1 MSSLETLRTLR
12 LKKMETLRAAGAEP
26 YPISAR
32 PNCTLAEAH
41 ARFSTLSKEKS
52 ITLAGRIRA
61 LRAQGGLIFFDLD
74 DGTGRF
80 QCLLKKNGS
89 PDAFALWDRTVD
101 IGDFVETNGTLFTTK
116 AGEETLKI
124 LSWKMLSKA
133 LRPLPEKWEGLK
145 DTEERFRRRYLD
157 TLMNEGACARFR
169 ARMEAVSTIRRALTD
184 DGFMEVETSIL
195 QPIPG
200 GANAEPFKTHHNAL
214 DIDLF
219 LRIAP
224 ELDLKKL
231 LIGGYP
237 RVFEIGRNFRN
248 EGIDVT
254 HNPEFTTVE
263 WYTAYSDAERERARV
278 EKVIRSVVLA
288 VGGKMQIMHAG
299 AEVYFKKPFA
309 ALSYFE
315 LIQRHT
321 LIENPAEAPH
331 GALLLAA
338 KQMGVAAK
346 AVDSRE
352 KLLDAIFKRAVRP
365 KLIQPIFV
373 VDYPKDM
380 LPLAKNKEG
389 NTTLVDAFQLYAGG
403 VELVKGFSELNDPG
417 EQRARF
423 AEQEKRRAEGDAE
436 AEPSDEAFLEALEYG
451 MPPAGGVGIGIE
463 RLVMLLTDTRNIRE
477 VIFFPTLRPK

>member
-1 MSSLETLRTLR
+1 MSSLDLLRAER
-12 LKKMETLRAAGAEP
+12 LKKLDALRAAGAEP
-26 YPISAR
+26 YPVSAR
-32 PNCTLAEAH
+32 PDCTLAEASAH
-41 ARFSTLSKEKS
+41 FARLSKEKS
-52 ITLAGRIRA
+52 VTLAGRVRA
-61 LRAQGGLIFFDLD
+61 VRVQGGLLFFDLH

-80 QCLLKKNGS
+80 QFLIKKDEA
-89 PDAFALWDRTVD
+89 PDAFALWKETVD
-101 IGDFVETNGTLFTTK
+101 IGDFVEAMGALFTTK
-116 AGEETLKI
+116 VGEQTLAVV
-124 LSWKMLSKA
+124 SWRMLAKA

-157 TLMNEGACARFR
+157 TLMNEEARARFR
-169 ARMEAVSTIRRALTD
+169 ARADAVLALRRALAD
-184 DGFMEVETSIL
+184 DGFMEVETSML

-200 GANAEPFKTHHNAL
+200 GANAAPFQTHHNAL
-214 DIDLF
+214 GIDLF

-237 RVFEIGRNFRN
+237 RVFEIGRSFRN

-263 WYTAYSDAERERARV
+263 WYAAYSDAERERARV
-278 EKVIRSVVLA
+278 EKVMRGIVHA
-288 VGGKMQIMHAG
+288 VCGTLQITHANKDIDF
-299 AEVYFKKPFA
+299 AKPFA
-309 ALSYFE
+309 LSSYFE
-315 LIQRHT
+315 LIQRHA
-321 LIENPAEAPH
+321 LIDNPSEMPQER
-331 GALLLAA
+331 LLLAA
-338 KQMGVAAK
+338 RQLGAA
-346 AVDSRE
+346 AGAADSRE

-365 KLIQPIFV
+365 TLIQPSFV
-373 VDYPKDM
+373 VNYPKDM

-389 NTTLVDAFQLYAGG
+389 NSALVDVFQLYAGG
-403 VELVKGFSELNDPG
+403 VELVKGFSELNDPT

-463 RLVMLLTDTRNIRE
+463 RFVMLLTDTHNIRE